1 VFRCNGRMGR
11 RIAGSTLM
19 GAALFCGI
27 AIARKAQPTDAE
39 LAARVRK
46 APAAANSW
54 RNPYEG
60 KADAIAAGKKLFK
73 HHCAECHAPEV
84 LEKSKAADLRSPVL
98 QNAPPGVLFWL
109 LKNGNRG
116 DGMPAWSALPDQQRW
131 QLVTY
136 LKSLGPASQE
146 AGAARPPE
154 AIR

>member
-1 VFRCNGRMGR
+1 MFRCNGRRGR
-11 RIAGSTLM
+11 WIAGSLLAS
-19 GAALFCGI
+19 AALFCSV
-27 AIARKAQPTDAE
+27 AIARKSRPTDAE
-39 LAARVRK
+39 LAAKVRK
-46 APAAANSW
+46 APAAASSW

-60 KADAIAAGKKLFK
+60 QSDAVAAGKKLFK
-73 HHCAECHAPEV
+73 HHCAECHAPEA
-84 LEKSKAADLRSPVL
+84 LEKSKAADLRSPAL

-146 AGAARPPE
+146 AGAPRPPE
-154 AIR
+154 EMR

>member
-1 VFRCNGRMGR
+1 MF
-11 RIAGSTLM
+11 M
-19 GAALFCGI
+19 GAALFGSF
-27 AIARKAQPTDAE
+27 AIAKKGQPTDAE
-39 LAARVRK
+39 LAAKVCR
-46 APAAANSW
+46 APAAASSW

-60 KADAIAAGKKLFK
+60 QFDAVAAGKKLFK
-73 HHCAECHAPEV
+73 RHCAECHAPEA

-131 QLVTY
+131 QIVTY

-146 AGAARPPE
+146 AGVARPPE
-154 AIR
+154 EVR